1 MCIGGRIGA
10 KIDIDGTGNTSMWAR
25 LWGESLGRIIVAV
38 SPQNN
43 AKFLEMMSGHT
54 TTLLGEVEA
63 TTKLNIADGFDELI
77 SIEVNDLVTS
87 WQGALDLT
95 GGVA

>member
-1 MCIGGRIGA
+1 
-10 KIDIDGTGNTSMWAR
+10 
-25 LWGESLGRIIVAV
+25 
-38 SPQNN
+38 
-43 AKFLEMMSGHT
+43 MMSGHT

-63 TTKLNIADGFDELI
+63 TTKLNIVDGFDELI

-87 WQGALDLT
+87 WQGTLDLT